1 MLFGPYEL
9 EDIEQIEEL
18 LKKRSIQYDLLI
30 NEEDIERARQEYKD
44 RPPFIGIPGLFWAP
58 QPAQH
63 VRAVYFEIEEEELKK
78 CDDDLVD
85 YGFMDSQ
92 AGEAASRDSSGK
104 KAFETRLSGFERLS
118 AMPKWIAN
126 LFWLFVFAFVVFMLI
141 RISFY

>member
-18 LKKRSIQYDLLI
+18 LKKRSIKYDLLI
-30 NEEDIERARQEYKD
+30 NEEDIERARQEYKN

-58 QPAQH
+58 QPAQR

-78 CDDDLVD
+78 CDEDLID
-85 YGFMDSQ
+85 YGILDSQ
-92 AGEAASRDSSGK
+92 TGEAPARDSSGK
-104 KAFETRLSGFERLS
+104 KVPEPRLSGFERLS
-118 AMPKWIAN
+118 SMPKWIAN

-141 RISFY
+141 RISLY